1 MWRLQAAAQ
10 PPREQPSL
18 VLVIYPTSDTTFQPK
33 KPQPRGVETGMTA
46 FWDLLLSRGQKSPLR
61 PLPGEAV
68 VKSETHSQLLGGD
81 RNQSPGLLWTLKGAL
96 P

>member
-1 MWRLQAAAQ
+1 
-10 PPREQPSL
+10 
-18 VLVIYPTSDTTFQPK
+18 
-33 KPQPRGVETGMTA
+33 MTA

-81 RNQSPGLLWTLKGAL
+81 RNQSPGLLRTLKGAL